1 MSAGHR
7 EVSLVLTCWC
17 SCSRLC
23 SGTYWM
29 WPVSGCNVYSSG
41 YSDFDNVAL
50 FAASLQL
57 LHRFTLFSPKTNS
70 AQFNSVF
77 RVFHYVVIPGTR
89 NFFPYS
95 VGVPSELSQSENVT
109 WRDRVPLIGQSVTSL
124 DESWE
129 RQFWNL
135 SMREMA
141 PQSPFKKP
149 YTIAS
154 HTDDISRVAVTTPH
168 TLRWSSTVTESNW
181 NSRVE

>member
-1 MSAGHR
+1 MSASHR

-89 NFFPYS
+89 NFFFLLGRGSKWAESIWECDLKRSRATDWPVS
-95 VGVPSELSQSENVT
+95 HVT
-109 WRDRVPLIGQSVTSL
+109 WWVMRAPVLKPVNEGNGSTKSV
-124 DESWE
+124 
-129 RQFWNL
+129 
-135 SMREMA
+135 
-141 PQSPFKKP
+141 
-149 YTIAS
+149 
-154 HTDDISRVAVTTPH
+154 
-168 TLRWSSTVTESNW
+168 
-181 NSRVE
+181 

>member
-89 NFFPYS
+89 NFFSYS

-109 WRDRVPLIGQSVTSL
+109 WRDRVPLIGQSVTS
-124 DESWE
+124 E

-149 YTIAS
+149 CTIAS